1 MSDNMI
7 FIVGCGHSGTT
18 ILNKILGT
26 HKNIY
31 SISQETGFFAQH
43 KQKDKDKDIIKNLES
58 LDKRVEFNKKWIC
71 EKTPGHV
78 YGINRI
84 FKLIKDPKIIVII
97 RDGRDVIASLNK
109 RYDNFDKSVNR
120 WIEDN
125 NTWLNNQYKDSF
137 HLLKYE
143 DLVKE
148 PQIELKKICDFLPE
162 EYDNNM
168 LNYKKEKVELSI
180 PDGIIEE
187 INHTSLRNYQVNQD
201 LYDGTKRYLKDLTE
215 LQMNLLYSND
225 RFMELMNS
233 FDYLNI
239 PK

>member
-1 MSDNMI
+1 
-7 FIVGCGHSGTT
+7 
-18 ILNKILGT
+18 
-26 HKNIY
+26 
-31 SISQETGFFAQH
+31 
-43 KQKDKDKDIIKNLES
+43 
-58 LDKRVEFNKKWIC
+58 
-71 EKTPGHV
+71 
-78 YGINRI
+78 
-84 FKLIKDPKIIVII
+84 
-97 RDGRDVIASLNK
+97 
-109 RYDNFDKSVNR
+109 
-120 WIEDN
+120 
-125 NTWLNNQYKDSF
+125 
-137 HLLKYE
+137 
-143 DLVKE
+143 
-148 PQIELKKICDFLPE
+148 
-162 EYDNNM
+162 M

>member
-1 MSDNMI
+1 MQHII

-18 ILNKILGT
+18 ILKKIIGN

-31 SISQETGFFAQH
+31 SIDQETGVFAQH
-43 KQKDKDKDIIKNLES
+43 KKSKDQEIIKSLEN
-58 LDKRVEFNKKWIC
+58 LDKRIELNKKWIC

-78 YGINRI
+78 YGIEKI
-84 FKLIKDPKIIVII
+84 FQLIKNPKIIVII
-97 RDGRDVIASLNK
+97 RDGRDVVASLNK
-109 RYDNFDKSVNR
+109 RYNNLDKSINR

-125 NTWLNNQYKDSF
+125 MVWLHSKYKDSF

-148 PQIELKKICDFLPE
+148 PQIQLQKICDYLPE

-168 LNYKKEKVELSI
+168 LNYKKEKIELPI
-180 PDGIIEE
+180 FDGPIDAD
-187 INHTSLRNYQVNQD
+187 NHSMLRNYQLNQD

-215 LQMNLLYSND
+215 SQINLLYSNKK
-225 RFMELMNS
+225 FMTLMKTFGY
-233 FDYLNI
+233 FD
-239 PK
+239 